1 MGLWQPS
8 KDPKGL
14 GPSKS
19 RFWSIFDEKHQK
31 IIKKSPKSDFLTKN
45 SKFPGVPPGKV
56 KNRLFRI
63 HFDRVIFRVFS
74 CFARIGVDFWLF
86 WPKSS
91 KMAFFI
97 KNGSFHWKSMIFVIT
112 HCLHSRLDL
121 AMWSFGWWFAMK
133 GSTSWFWWQKNGF
146 LRVLPLQMGYNGLS
160 KTPKKDPKTPQNDP
174 QKDLFG

>member
-31 IIKKSPKSDFLTKN
+31 IIKKWWKSDFLTKN

-121 AMWSFGWWFAMK
+121 AMLILLWFGCNERVYKLVWR
-133 GSTSWFWWQKNGF
+133 QKSLWKPFKTLWKPFKTHCHN
-146 LRVLPLQMGYNGLS
+146 PLSSQ
-160 KTPKKDPKTPQNDP
+160 
-174 QKDLFG
+174 

>member
-1 MGLWQPS
+1 MDPKRSLWGYWQPS

-31 IIKKSPKSDFLTKN
+31 IIKKWWKSDFLTKN

-121 AMWSFGWWFAMK
+121 AMVVVDFIMCNERVYKLVWR
-133 GSTSWFWWQKNGF
+133 QKSLWNPF
-146 LRVLPLQMGYNGLS
+146 KTLWKPFKTHCHNPLSSQ
-160 KTPKKDPKTPQNDP
+160 
-174 QKDLFG
+174 